1 MSFLSELEKY
11 LIENV
16 NLDRKQVPIEI
27 LKWADEKL
35 YKKINSHIRLIQKGT
50 IKVDIPWHEA
60 DREYYQMFKL
70 VSNNKAIEV
79 PFSFTRSGMEGDGAI
94 TGKEIG
100 GETEIP
106 SGFVMAV
113 VGTYPPR
120 LEIYTASDASKFLPD
135 ISTEVSDEEFKHLY
149 YKQSL
154 ISSARP
160 RVPEEIHQ
168 SLLQKGLIKA
178 NGGISNSGKN
188 VVNNS
193 PERLKKMRGY

>member
-1 MSFLSELEKY
+1 MSFLTELKKY
-11 LIENV
+11 LIEDV

-27 LKWADEKL
+27 LNWADEQLGKR
-35 YKKINSHIRLIQKGT
+35 ISSHIKLIQKGT
-50 IKVDIPWHEA
+50 IRADMPWHEA

-70 VSNNKAIEV
+70 ADNNRAIKV
-79 PFSFTRSGMEGDGAI
+79 PFSFSRSGLEGDGVV

-113 VGTYPPR
+113 VGTYPSR
-120 LEIYTASDASKFLPD
+120 LEIYTAADATKFLPD
-135 ISTEVSDEEFKHLY
+135 TSTEVSDEEFKHLY

-160 RVPEEIHQ
+160 KVPEEIHQ

-178 NGGISNSGKN
+178 NGAITNAGRNI
-188 VVNNS
+188 VNNS
-193 PERLKKMRGY
+193 PERIKKMRGY